1 MSWQDRKP
9 GQGGSGTMKREQ
21 IPWAQTQVPPPGT
34 AEGPGPGRRAATDGL
49 GQGEGGYCRAESY
62 EQMLMCRIEGVM
74 IKERQTPTRRVLQII
89 LS

>member
-34 AEGPGPGRRAATDGL
+34 AEGPGPGRQAATDGL
-49 GQGEGGYCRAESY
+49 GQGEE
-62 EQMLMCRIEGVM
+62 V
-74 IKERQTPTRRVLQII
+74 
-89 LS
+89 

>member
-49 GQGEGGYCRAESY
+49 GQGEGVSVG
-62 EQMLMCRIEGVM
+62 
-74 IKERQTPTRRVLQII
+74 
-89 LS
+89 LSHMSRCLCAG

>member
-34 AEGPGPGRRAATDGL
+34 AEGLGPGRRAATDGL
-49 GQGEGGYCRAESY
+49 GQGEGG
-62 EQMLMCRIEGVM
+62 
-74 IKERQTPTRRVLQII
+74 
-89 LS
+89 